1 MDDFWIS
8 LSRDFMKATYGGIDV
23 LINNAGIYKR
33 DGTLAEQVIFRQEIE
48 DILLI
53 DNFLRLEK
61 LLKPTTGI
69 TKWFVKFSFQS

>member
-1 MDDFWIS
+1 
-8 LSRDFMKATYGGIDV
+8 MKATYGGIDIV
-23 LINNAGIYKR
+23 VNNAGIYKR
-33 DGTLAEQVIFRQEIE
+33 DGTLAEQVILRQERE
-48 DILLI
+48 GILLI